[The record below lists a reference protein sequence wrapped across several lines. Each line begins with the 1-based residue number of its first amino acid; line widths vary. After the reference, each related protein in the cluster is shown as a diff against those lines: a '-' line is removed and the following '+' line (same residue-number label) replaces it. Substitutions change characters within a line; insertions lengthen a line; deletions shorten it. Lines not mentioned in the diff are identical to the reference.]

1 MSTVMTGWT
10 QEEIPDQSGRSYI
23 VTGASSGIGE
33 ATARALVGRGAR
45 VILACR
51 DIEKARPIAD
61 ALGGRAEIRRL
72 DLADLA
78 SVREF
83 TAACE
88 TVDTVIANAG
98 ISTIPKKLSPNGIEL
113 QFATNH
119 LGHFALVHDLLD
131 RIRDRIVVVSSMS
144 HHFVGMLHMGR
155 IDLTDLDYSRRS
167 YSPFGAYCQSKLA
180 NLLFVRE
187 LRQRLAAEGSTVRA
201 IAVHPG
207 ISRTSAGLHTETK
220 SGELSWN
227 LITRAVGQDADMGAW
242 PSLYAA
248 THPDVPSGSYVG
260 PGGLLGVKGTPAIA
274 RTSAMARND
283 RLARELWLR
292 SEQLI
297 AAPHRIR

>member
-1 MSTVMTGWT
+1 MSTALTGWT
-10 QEEIPDQSGRSYI
+10 SESMPELSGRSYI

-33 ATARALVGRGAR
+33 ATARALVARGAR

-51 DIEKARPIAD
+51 DIEKARPIAES
-61 ALGGRAEIRRL
+61 LGARAEVRRL

-83 TAACE
+83 TATCE
-88 TVDTVIANAG
+88 PVDTVIANAG
-98 ISTIPKKLSPNGIEL
+98 ISTIPKKLSPNGIEM

-144 HHFVGMLHMGR
+144 HHFVGLLHMGR

-187 LRQRLAAEGSTVRA
+187 LRNRLVAVDSGIRVV
-201 IAVHPG
+201 AVHPG

-227 LITRAVGQDADMGAW
+227 LITRAVGQDPDMGAL

-248 THPDVPSGSYVG
+248 THPDVPNGSYIG
-260 PGGLLGVKGTPAIA
+260 PGGLFGVRGTPVIT

-283 RLARELWLR
+283 RLARELWLH
-292 SEQLI
+292 SEQLVNSF
-297 AAPHRIR
+297 HSIR

>member
-1 MSTVMTGWT
+1 MTGWT
-10 QEEIPDQSGRSYI
+10 QEQMPDQSGRTYI

-33 ATARALVGRGAR
+33 ATARALVERGGR

-51 DIEKARPIAD
+51 DIEKARPIAES
-61 ALGGRAEIRRL
+61 LGGQAEVRRL

-83 TAACE
+83 TRTCE

-131 RIRDRIVVVSSMS
+131 RIRDRVVVVSSMS
-144 HHFVGMLHMGR
+144 HRFVGLLHMGR
-155 IDLTDLDYSRRS
+155 IDLTDLGYSRRR

-187 LRQRLAAEGSTVRA
+187 LRNRLAAADSAVRVV
-201 IAVHPG
+201 AVHPG
-207 ISRTSAGLHTETK
+207 ISRTSAGLHTETR
-220 SGELSWN
+220 SGEISWN
-227 LITRAVGQDADMGAW
+227 LITRAVGQDPDMGAL

-248 THPDVPSGSYVG
+248 THPDVPSGSYIG
-260 PGGLLGVKGTPAIA
+260 PGGLFGVRGTPVISRA
-274 RTSAMARND
+274 SATAGND
-283 RLARELWLR
+283 RLARELWLH
-292 SEQLI
+292 SEQLVNDF
-297 AAPHRIR
+297 HSIR